1 MRTRMVFVRHGESVH
16 KAQGVVGGP
25 RGCRGLTERGQ
36 AQAASLAHRLAAEA
50 GGWGDVAVY
59 ASTLPRAIQ
68 TAAPI
73 AEVLDVPVTTDCGLC
88 TWHVPDDIDGLP
100 VAEMHERFGLA
111 GGGVYRPFQVG
122 NESWAELVTRTSR
135 AIVDIADRH
144 RGGTGVIVAHAETV
158 NVTFHA
164 LGLLGVYRPF
174 DLLVDDASVTEWVTD
189 DDPTQWPPARWA
201 LARFNFKI
209 V

>member
-16 KAQGVVGGP
+16 KMQGVVGGP

-50 GGWGDVAVY
+50 AEWSDVAVY

-73 AEVLDVPVTTDCGLC
+73 AETLDVPVTTDCGLC
-88 TWHVPDDIDGLP
+88 TWHV
-100 VAEMHERFGLA
+100 
-111 GGGVYRPFQVG
+111 
-122 NESWAELVTRTSR
+122 
-135 AIVDIADRH
+135 
-144 RGGTGVIVAHAETV
+144 HAETV

-174 DLLVDDASVTEWVTD
+174 DLIVDDASITEWVTD
-189 DDPTQWPPARWA
+189 DEPTQWPPARWA
-201 LARFNFKI
+201 LVRFNFKI